1 MADEPTQQEMF
12 SEIMAPPPQVAE
24 QPQLA
29 PQAPQPEVQQPQLEQ
44 PAQQPPP
51 QAPEAQGI
59 PAWRLREEMDARRE
73 AEARIRALEEQF
85 AKNQGQQPGQKEPSF
100 FDDPN
105 QATQRIIAQQ
115 LQPFVEYTNRQ
126 MIAMGKMLA
135 DNVYGADVVSK
146 AEEAFMEA
154 RNNRS
159 LDPVDY
165 ERVVQSPNRY
175 AECVQWY
182 NNRQVVTTVGNDP
195 MAWFDKQLEQ
205 RMADPK
211 FQAALIQKMQGSAKP
226 GTPAVQLP
234 PSLSKIT
241 ASKSNGGGVEDGSD
255 ASLWAFA
262 LGKNQQ

>member
-1 MADEPTQQEMF
+1 MAEEQTQQELF
-12 SEIMAPPPQVAE
+12 SEIMSPPPQAAE
-24 QPQLA
+24 QPQPA
-29 PQAPQPEVQQPQLEQ
+29 PQEPAPEVQQPAQSE
-44 PAQQPPP
+44 QQPPP
-51 QAPEAQGI
+51 PTTPPGSEGI

-85 AKNQGQQPGQKEPSF
+85 AKNQGQQPGAKEPSF

-154 RNNRS
+154 RNNRT

-195 MAWFDKQLEQ
+195 IAWFEKQLEQ

-211 FQAALIQKMQGSAKP
+211 FQAAMLQKMSAKP

-234 PSLSKIT
+234 PSLSKVT

>member
-1 MADEPTQQEMF
+1 MAEETQAELF
-12 SEIMAPPPQVAE
+12 KELMAPPPAPE
-24 QPQLA
+24 QPQPAA
-29 PQAPQPEVQQPQLEQ
+29 PEPRPEVQAPPVTEPT
-44 PAQQPPP
+44 PATPAPPTP
-51 QAPEAQGI
+51 TPTEGI

-73 AEARIRALEEQF
+73 AEARLRQLEEQF
-85 AKNQGQQPGQKEPSF
+85 QRNQATAPDPKQTSF
-100 FDDPN
+100 FDNPD
-105 QATQRIIAQQ
+105 QAATRIIAQQ
-115 LQPFVEYTNRQ
+115 LQPFVEYTQRQ

-195 MAWFDKQLEQ
+195 MAWFEKQLEA
-205 RMADPK
+205 RLADPK
-211 FQAALIQKMQGSAKP
+211 FQATVLQKMQGSAKP

-234 PSLSKIT
+234 PSLSKVT
-241 ASKSNGGGVEDGSD
+241 ASKSNGGGNEDASD

-262 LGKNQQ
+262 TGKNQ